1 MRKILWREIVIY
13 KGSCHCGRVRLEV
26 EGELT
31 GAMACNC
38 SICSRKGSLLW
49 FVSRDKLHL
58 LASEEDIGTYT
69 FNKHVIK
76 HRFCQTCGI
85 HPFGEGVDPKVNRM
99 AAINVR
105 CLADIDLASVPVQHF
120 DGRSM

>member
-1 MRKILWREIVIY
+1 MIY
-13 KGSCHCGRVRLEV
+13 KGSCHCGQVAFEV

-31 GAMACNC
+31 QVTDCNC

-49 FVSRDKLHL
+49 FVPRDTLRL
-58 LASEEDIGTYT
+58 LTPEENLSTYL

-76 HRFCQTCGI
+76 HRFCAKCGM
-85 HPFGEGVDPKVNRM
+85 HPFGEGVDPSGNRI

-105 CLADIDLASVPVQHF
+105 CLEDVDFASLPVNHF
-120 DGRSM
+120 DGRSR